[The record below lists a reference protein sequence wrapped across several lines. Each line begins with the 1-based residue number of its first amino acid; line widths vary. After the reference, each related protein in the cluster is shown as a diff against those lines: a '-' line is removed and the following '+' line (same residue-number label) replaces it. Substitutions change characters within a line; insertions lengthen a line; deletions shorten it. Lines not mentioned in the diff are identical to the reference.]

1 MKDVIVVEGN
11 DFYVRLRNSIHNYD
25 TCRLLGP
32 DGKEYDTYEIDE
44 RYIENCGYVV
54 RNVNKTDSGNWEII
68 YGDNIIYRAPINV
81 TVTGNHF
88 LQV

>member
-1 MKDVIVVEGN
+1 M
-11 DFYVRLRNSIHNYD
+11 RNPIHNYD
-25 TCRLLGP
+25 TCRLLRP
-32 DGKEYDTYEIDE
+32 DGKECDTYEIDE

-81 TVTGNHF
+81 TVNGNLF
-88 LQV
+88 F